1 MEDIIIKSLNSVP
14 ECMEVQID
22 GTKIIMEIESTREE
36 PVFMTGGCRIG
47 EGFPRGSRQIFAG
60 ILYVFQENLAKNS
73 EE

>member
-1 MEDIIIKSLNSVP
+1 
-14 ECMEVQID
+14 MEVQID

-36 PVFMTGGCRIG
+36 PVFMTRGCRIG

-60 ILYVFQENLAKNS
+60 ILYVFQDILAKNS